1 MIHRTILLL
10 IFIII
15 ICLIASLLS
24 TPKKE
29 IFKNFSFG
37 DGSDEEAKYYASNL
51 SSGGGGGGSAS
62 GLANMEMNASGHCNC
77 CKCGWIPCTDCTKN
91 IDKCCGGNF
100 NYDRYTF

>member
-15 ICLIASLLS
+15 ICLISLS
-24 TPKKE
+24 VTKKE

-51 SSGGGGGGSAS
+51 SSGGNAS

-91 IDKCCGGNF
+91 IGKCCGGNF